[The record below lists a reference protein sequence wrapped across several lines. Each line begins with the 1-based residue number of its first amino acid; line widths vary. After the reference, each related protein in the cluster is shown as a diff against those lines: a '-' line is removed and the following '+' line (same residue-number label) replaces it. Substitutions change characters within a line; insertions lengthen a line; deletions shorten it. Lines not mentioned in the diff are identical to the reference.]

1 MKTCNAAKPI
11 ATTLLGLVLLALV
24 VKVVHGMLFAGLMPN
39 APLFVELC
47 LSMLA
52 VFAGGAI
59 LFVCYML
66 GESLASC
73 FSGSSHRTG

>member
-1 MKTCNAAKPI
+1 MEKCNAAKPI

-24 VKVVHGMLFAGLMPN
+24 VKVVHGLLFAGLMPHT
-39 APLFVELC
+39 PLFVELS

-66 GESLASC
+66 GEMLAGC
-73 FSGSSHRTG
+73 FSGSRNTG

>member
-1 MKTCNAAKPI
+1 MKKCNASKTI
-11 ATTLLGLVLLALV
+11 TTTLLGLVLLAIV
-24 VKVVHGMLFAGLMPN
+24 VKVVHGTLFAGLMPS
-39 APLFVELC
+39 APLFVELS

-66 GESLASC
+66 GEVLAGC
-73 FSGSSHRTG
+73 FSGSRHTG